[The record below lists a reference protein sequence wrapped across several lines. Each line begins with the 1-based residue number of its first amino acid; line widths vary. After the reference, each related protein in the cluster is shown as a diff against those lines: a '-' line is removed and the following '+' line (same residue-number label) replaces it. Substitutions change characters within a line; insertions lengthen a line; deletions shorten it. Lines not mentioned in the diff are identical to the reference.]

1 MCKMKRTVLAAIAML
16 ITTLATAQTTTEHMS
31 LGECIARAME
41 YNYSLKSSKLQT
53 RQAANNVTPSPF
65 TPTVSGTARQ
75 NQSAMNSGVTNNI
88 GAGLSLEWRIF
99 DGGGMFAT
107 YARQKSLLSV
117 AELQQHSFFETL
129 LANVTNQYYALVS
142 LRNRT
147 NIARESMQLSE
158 LRYREALAKY
168 TIGAASGLEMKLAKT
183 DLNADSSS
191 LIKQEEALRVA
202 YITMNQLI
210 NAPLDNNAYVRDTI
224 IMSEQLERESL
235 VDRTLKQNT
244 DILLARVGVRL
255 SEQELTMAR
264 ASRWPTID
272 FAAGYNYNVTDA
284 NNFTGTF
291 ANSNGANW
299 GFNLGVNIFNGL
311 EASRKVRNAKLGQSI
326 KDLNLKDIELSVM
339 SEFEQLYLNYVNN
352 LQLIDFENENSEAAR
367 LNLNVAM
374 DRYRLGDLSGIDFR
388 NIQQQYLSAVDRKLN
403 VIYQAKASEVALLS
417 LAGEIYFRTIR

>member
-1 MCKMKRTVLAAIAML
+1 MFKMKRTVTAAIAML
-16 ITTLATAQTTTEHMS
+16 VTTLATAQTTTEHMS

-41 YNYSLKSSKLQT
+41 YNYSLQSSKLQT

-75 NQSAMNSGVTNNI
+75 SQSAMNSGVTNNI

-264 ASRWPTID
+264 AARWPTID